1 MKKALI
7 IVDIQN
13 DFCPGGSLAV
23 TGGDEIINYINNKMK
38 SGSYDLI
45 VATLDFHPK
54 NHKSFASVNDKPV
67 YSIGELG
74 GQVQVM
80 WPDHC
85 IEGSFGSELHKNIEK
100 GLIQS
105 YVKKG
110 TNPEIDS
117 YSGFMD
123 NDKKS
128 KTELDTLLK
137 ENNITNIDVCGL
149 ALDYCVKATAI
160 DGCNLGYNVSLLKN
174 GTKAV
179 NMNKG
184 DDEKAINELKK
195 SGVIIVEEV

>member
-7 IVDIQN
+7 IVDMQN

-23 TGGDEIINYINNKMK
+23 TGGDEIIQYINKKMK
-38 SGSYDLI
+38 SGDYDLI

-54 NHKSFASVNDKPV
+54 NHKSFASVNNKPV
-67 YSIGELG
+67 YSLGELG
-74 GQVQVM
+74 GQDQVM

-85 IEGSFGSELHKNIEK
+85 VAGSFGSELHKKIEA
-100 GLIQS
+100 GAIQA

-128 KTELDTLLK
+128 KTELDQLLK
-137 ENNITNIDVCGL
+137 EHNITNIDVCGL

-160 DGCNLGYNVSLLKN
+160 DGRNLGYNVSLLKN

-184 DDEKAINELKK
+184 DDENAINELKK
-195 SGVIIVEEV
+195 SGVIIVEDI